1 MKTTKYL
8 FAGLLMLS
16 VSTQSFAQ
24 DAKKVDELTKIIAE
38 NKNNPAATKA
48 VVKNYMKLNKKDAV
62 AVAALGKAFL
72 NLDDMTNATEYANLA
87 IKANKHHAAGYL
99 LRGDIAVAKDNGGEA
114 ATWYQNAMLMAPN
127 TPEGYIKYARIYQKV
142 DAEGAVAT
150 LEKLRTIDPNYL
162 VDAEIGYMYSK
173 NGQLQ
178 KAVEAYDKV
187 RNIESME
194 NYMISDYASSSMI
207 LGQTEKSLKVA
218 LAGVNKAPRNAGF
231 NRIAFYDYTDL
242 KDYDNA
248 LLFANNLFN
257 NSDSVKVLPSDYK
270 YYAHALKGAGRH
282 EEAIQNFLKVYELD
296 NNEKEALKLV
306 SDVYREQKDYPKA
319 LEYYNQ
325 YFNAVSP
332 KRASDFTA
340 LARIYMDQAENATDD
355 AGKKE
360 ALLNADKVYSDLAE
374 AMPNNLDYATYNRAH
389 VYYMLN
395 PDMKIGAA
403 KPYYEK
409 YAELLEAKTERSNA
423 ENSTLAEA
431 CNYLAVHYIQ
441 NNNVQMAKVYAAKLQ
456 ELRPDDDTAAKILS
470 IK

>member
-1 MKTTKYL
+1 MSYENKGKYALVLVNIKGLGVKTFGYLIPDEIKDKIMIGQAVRVPFGRQGLIKAFVVGFSDYMEEGINPKKIRIMKTTKYL

-194 NYMISDYASSSMI
+194 NYMISDYASS
-207 LGQTEKSLKVA
+207 
-218 LAGVNKAPRNAGF
+218 
-231 NRIAFYDYTDL
+231 
-242 KDYDNA
+242 
-248 LLFANNLFN
+248 
-257 NSDSVKVLPSDYK
+257 
-270 YYAHALKGAGRH
+270 
-282 EEAIQNFLKVYELD
+282 
-296 NNEKEALKLV
+296 
-306 SDVYREQKDYPKA
+306 
-319 LEYYNQ
+319 
-325 YFNAVSP
+325 
-332 KRASDFTA
+332 
-340 LARIYMDQAENATDD
+340 
-355 AGKKE
+355 
-360 ALLNADKVYSDLAE
+360 
-374 AMPNNLDYATYNRAH
+374 
-389 VYYMLN
+389 
-395 PDMKIGAA
+395 
-403 KPYYEK
+403 
-409 YAELLEAKTERSNA
+409 
-423 ENSTLAEA
+423 
-431 CNYLAVHYIQ
+431 
-441 NNNVQMAKVYAAKLQ
+441 
-456 ELRPDDDTAAKILS
+456 
-470 IK
+470 